1 MKIAQFCRRA
11 GEALLSL
18 VYPPHCAACGTDTP
32 AGEHLCE
39 PCASTVR
46 RIEPPFCAVCS
57 QPFDGAIEGEFTC
70 ANCGDREFYF
80 EHAVSRCLSRGVVR
94 DFIHRFKYDKH
105 LYLRHRL
112 AQWLAESLDDERIR
126 GRPFDALV
134 PVPLHATRKRQ
145 REFNQ
150 AEILADLLSRRTKAP
165 LLHCLVRTRD
175 TPTQT
180 RLDREE
186 RMENLRGAFQ
196 VRHTPRVLDRHL
208 LLVDDVLTTGS
219 TVDEC
224 ARVLCE
230 AGAASIR
237 VVTVARG

>member
-18 VYPPHCAACGTDTP
+18 VYPPHCAACGADTP

-39 PCASTVR
+39 KCAATVR
-46 RIEPPFCAVCS
+46 RIEPPFCSVCS
-57 QPFDGAIEGEFTC
+57 QPFEGAIDGSFTC
-70 ANCGDREFYF
+70 ANCGDREFHF

-105 LYLRHRL
+105 TYLRHRL
-112 AQWLAESLDDERIR
+112 AQWLAESLEDERICS
-126 GRPFDALV
+126 RPFDALV
-134 PVPLHATRKRQ
+134 PVPLHATKQRQ

-150 AEILADLLSRRTKAP
+150 AAILADLLSRDAKAP
-165 LLHCLVRTRD
+165 VLHCLTRTRD

-196 VRHTPRVLDRHL
+196 VRHTPRVLNRHL

-224 ARVLCE
+224 ARVLRK
-230 AGAASIR
+230 AGAASVR